1 MFPMVW
7 NEFLGADHS
16 IRCASSIV
24 SLTFSQLW
32 IFTPIFPQ
40 EDTLQKYIEYYKI
53 PTSKMTKRSELVK
66 IISEYVLN
74 RVVYPFLS

>member
-16 IRCASSIV
+16 IHCASSIV
-24 SLTFSQLW
+24 TLTFSQLW
-32 IFTPIFPQ
+32 IFTPIFSQ